1 MLKSKLIAN
10 QTLLRTIITWITST
24 FRFSKTPNQDKLS
37 DLFNSQ
43 IFILTF
49 STKKE
54 PLMNAISL
62 SAAEI
67 TEPILKFNIKVQEV
81 LVNGEIT
88 SVISLI

>member
-24 FRFSKTPNQDKLS
+24 FRFSKTPNHDKLS

-67 TEPILKFNIKVQEV
+67 TELTLKFNIKVQEM

>member
-10 QTLLRTIITWITST
+10 QTLSKTIITWIIST
-24 FRFSKTPNQDKLS
+24 FRFSKTPSQDKLS
-37 DLFNSQ
+37 DLFKSQ

-67 TEPILKFNIKVQEV
+67 TESILKFNIKVQEV